1 MRNYSIRNTKKK
13 NAGHELDMYAE
24 FMLKKQ
30 NHFYIIGSENEVI
43 GFYNKTGRYFKE
55 EGYQLLGFWHKDVQ
69 NQNGGGDSV
78 HLVPIVEEA
87 IIYADKQAV
96 IICTARERKEYDD
109 LKNSFAEKGFI
120 ENQTFFQGE
129 VFSMIYDVYI
139 RDVIRIDRV
148 EVFLT
153 SCCTLKC
160 EKCISY
166 IPYFKNVYHTSL
178 AQLKSD
184 ADVLFKNV
192 DYIYKLKL
200 LGGEGFLY
208 PYLIEYIDYVYE
220 NYGEKIGTIRI
231 GTNGTIFP
239 KIEILEMCKRDH
251 VTIDISDYRV
261 AVPDRCKLEEVKKY
275 CLDNGV
281 AVDIKRTGE
290 QWLDMGF
297 PDNKP
302 EFEGEKQI
310 QRHFHKCAMFCRQ
323 FAKGKLYFCCSN
335 FAAVAAG
342 LFPDSENDYFDF
354 NKQFSKK
361 ELLEF
366 ELGYS
371 ELGHT
376 TFCGVCGGC
385 SEEANSRRVE
395 VAKQIKWEGKNENI
409 YADRFSRI

>member
-1 MRNYSIRNTKKK
+1 MRNYSIRKTIKN
-13 NAGHELDMYAE
+13 NAGHELDKYAD
-24 FMLKKQ
+24 FMLRKQ
-30 NHFYIIGSENEVI
+30 NHFYVIGSENEFNS
-43 GFYNKTGRYFKE
+43 FYNRTGRFLKE
-55 EGYQLLGFWHKDVQ
+55 DEYCLLGFLNKDVQ
-69 NQNGGGDSV
+69 KQSRGGDSV
-78 HLVPIVEEA
+78 FLDVPIVEEA

-96 IICTARERKEYDD
+96 IICTARERKEYEN
-109 LKNSFAEKGFI
+109 LKNIFEEKGFI

-129 VFSMIYDVYI
+129 IFSMIYDVYV
-139 RDVIRIDRV
+139 RDIIRIDRV

-153 SCCTLKC
+153 SCCTLNC

-166 IPYFKNVYHTSL
+166 IPYFKNTHHTSL
-178 AQLKSD
+178 EQLKSD
-184 ADVLFKNV
+184 ADILFKNA

-208 PYLIEYIDYVYE
+208 PHLIEYIDYVYD
-220 NYGEKIGTIRI
+220 NYGGKIGTIRI

-239 KIEILEMCKRDH
+239 KTEIMEMCKRNH
-251 VTIDISDYRV
+251 VTIDISDYRI
-261 AVPDRCKLEEVKKY
+261 AVPDKCKLEEVKNY
-275 CLDNGV
+275 CLENGV

-297 PDNKP
+297 PDNIP
-302 EFEGEKQI
+302 EFEGEEQI
-310 QRHFHKCAMFCRQ
+310 KVHFQKCAMFCRQ

-342 LFPDSENDYFDF
+342 LFPDNDNDYFDF
-354 NKQFSKK
+354 NRQFSKK

-371 ELGHT
+371 TLGHT

-385 SEEANSRRVE
+385 SEEANSCRVE
-395 VAKQIKWEGKNENI
+395 VAKQVK
-409 YADRFSRI
+409 

>member
-1 MRNYSIRNTKKK
+1 MRNYSIRKTIKN
-13 NAGHELDMYAE
+13 NAGHELDKYAD
-24 FMLKKQ
+24 FMLRKQ
-30 NHFYIIGSENEVI
+30 NHFYVIGSENEFNS
-43 GFYNKTGRYFKE
+43 FYNRTGRFLKE
-55 EGYQLLGFWHKDVQ
+55 DEYCLLGFLNKDVQ
-69 NQNGGGDSV
+69 KQSRGGDSV
-78 HLVPIVEEA
+78 FLDVPIVEEA

-96 IICTARERKEYDD
+96 IICIARERKEYEN
-109 LKNSFAEKGFI
+109 LKNIFEEKGFI

-129 VFSMIYDVYI
+129 IFSMIYDVYV
-139 RDVIRIDRV
+139 RDIIRIDRV

-153 SCCTLKC
+153 SCCTLNC

-166 IPYFKNVYHTSL
+166 IPYFKNTHHTSL
-178 AQLKSD
+178 EQLKSD
-184 ADVLFKNV
+184 ADILFKNV

-208 PYLIEYIDYVYE
+208 PHLIEYIDYVYD
-220 NYGEKIGTIRI
+220 NYGGKIGTIRI

-239 KIEILEMCKRDH
+239 KTEIMEMCKRNH
-251 VTIDISDYRV
+251 VTIDISDYRI
-261 AVPDRCKLEEVKKY
+261 AVPDKCKLEEVKNY
-275 CLDNGV
+275 CLENGV

-297 PDNKP
+297 PDNIP
-302 EFEGEKQI
+302 EFEGEEQI
-310 QRHFHKCAMFCRQ
+310 KVHFQKCAMFCRQ

-342 LFPDSENDYFDF
+342 LFPDNDNDYFDF
-354 NKQFSKK
+354 NRQFSKK

-371 ELGHT
+371 TLGHT

-385 SEEANSRRVE
+385 SEEANSCRVE
-395 VAKQIKWEGKNENI
+395 VAKQVK
-409 YADRFSRI
+409 

>member
-1 MRNYSIRNTKKK
+1 MK
-13 NAGHELDMYAE
+13 
-24 FMLKKQ
+24 MLK
-30 NHFYIIGSENEVI
+30 SRV
-43 GFYNKTGRYFKE
+43 
-55 EGYQLLGFWHKDVQ
+55 
-69 NQNGGGDSV
+69 GGGDSV
-78 HLVPIVEEA
+78 FLDIPIVEESE
-87 IIYADKQAV
+87 IYVDKQAV
-96 IICTARERKEYDD
+96 IICTAREKKEYDN
-109 LKNSFAEKGFI
+109 LKNIFTEKGFI

-129 VFSMIYDVYI
+129 IFSMIYDVYV
-139 RDVIRIDRV
+139 RDIIRIDRV

-153 SCCTLKC
+153 SCCTLNC

-166 IPYFKNVYHTSL
+166 IPYFKNVHHTSL
-178 AQLKSD
+178 EQLKSD
-184 ADVLFKNV
+184 ADILFKRI

-208 PYLIEYIDYVYE
+208 PHLIEYIDYVYE

-239 KIEILEMCKRDH
+239 KKEIMEMCKRDH
-251 VTIDISDYRV
+251 VTIDISDYRS
-261 AVPDRCKLEEVKKY
+261 AVPDRCKLEEVKNY
-275 CLDNGV
+275 CLENGV

-297 PDNKP
+297 PDNIP
-302 EFEGEKQI
+302 EFEGEKDI
-310 QRHFHKCAMFCRQ
+310 QEHFQKCAMFCRQ

-342 LFPDSENDYFDF
+342 LFPDNENDYFDF
-354 NKQFSKK
+354 NRQFSKK

-371 ELGHT
+371 ALGHT

-395 VAKQIKWEGKNENI
+395 VAKQVE
-409 YADRFSRI
+409 